1 MKYLIKKT
9 DKDGT
14 SNNNKI
20 NVNQDKFYFKI
31 SEPKKVNNFNLKT
44 CCFSLD
50 KSNCK
55 ETFIKEGKS
64 NNTYTK
70 LVKKSF
76 EVLVSTYLVLN
87 RKSIICITKHTPN
100 FNSNYHSLHV
110 KHEYLK
116 IPEHKD
122 SKFHNLN

>member
-14 SNNNKI
+14 SNDNKI

-87 RKSIICITKHTPN
+87 RKSIICEVEHIHK
-100 FNSNYHSLHV
+100 SNRKL
-110 KHEYLK
+110 
-116 IPEHKD
+116 
-122 SKFHNLN
+122 LNEENNRSIKQEDDK